1 MKTKLIIL
9 SVMTF
14 MSSVIFAQTKNDST
28 NRISTNYKTHWSV
41 KINFNLPALDP
52 EAIQIA
58 WLDFDPTV
66 KFNSKLNATHLG
78 TKLRAA
84 KDEKEKEMRI
94 RIECEVIWNSLFEGV
109 KGSEMYLLSRHANM
123 LSLASDYSQQ
133 KIKKWLVS
141 KEFMLDNKPYAYAV
155 PLELENGSKLEITL
169 NNANLISLADLY
181 EKLKK

>member
-14 MSSVIFAQTKNDST
+14 MSFALSAQTKNDST

-41 KINFNLPALDP
+41 KINFDLPALDP

-66 KFNSKLNATHLG
+66 KFNSKFNTAYFG
-78 TKLRAA
+78 TQLRNA
-84 KDEKEKEMRI
+84 KDAKEKEMRI
-94 RIECEVIWNSLFEGV
+94 RIGCEVIWNLLFDVV
-109 KGSEMYLLSRHANM
+109 KGSEMYLLTKQGNM
-123 LSLASDYSQQ
+123 LSVASDYSQP

-155 PLELENGSKLEITL
+155 PIELENGSKLEITL
-169 NNANLISLADLY
+169 NKSNLISLADLY
-181 EKLKK
+181 EKLTK

>member
-28 NRISTNYKTHWSV
+28 NRSSTNYKTHWSV

-66 KFNSKLNATHLG
+66 KFNAAHLG
-78 TKLRAA
+78 KQLRTA

-123 LSLASDYSQQ
+123 LSLASDYSQP

-169 NNANLISLADLY
+169 NNANLISLTDLY